1 MGADALISSPFSKKK
16 LPAPSVQLGIFVREN
31 KCLDQGTVLLHGGE
45 DEAGGNI
52 IQFCAPVKSPGATE
66 PIFHGYQE

>member
-1 MGADALISSPFSKKK
+1 MFY
-16 LPAPSVQLGIFVREN
+16 
-31 KCLDQGTVLLHGGE
+31 QGTVLLQRGE